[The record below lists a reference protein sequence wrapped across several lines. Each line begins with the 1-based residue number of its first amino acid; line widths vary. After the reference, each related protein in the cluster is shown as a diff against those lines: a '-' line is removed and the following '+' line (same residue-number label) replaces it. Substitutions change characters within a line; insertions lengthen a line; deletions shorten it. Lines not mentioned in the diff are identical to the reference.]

1 ERALRRYGFDPVTDA
16 ARDVRVDQVAVRFV
30 HIEAAVAAV
39 VVVELGFV
47 RDRLDEPEL
56 LHRRE
61 KAAHRLQSD
70 RLALRR
76 EIRPPDDI
84 RRVSLGTLPFRAAQR
99 AADEARRERAAER
112 DEELDTP
119 RVAVL
124 AGQLPQRVVCDDGA
138 QAMTDEADALAGE
151 PGLADHG
158 LQQRTDLARDAVL
171 VAEVPVHLGHRQPEL
186 GPGDQ
191 ASDERQRVADQM
203 REPARAARRRIDL
216 GAILVARLGL
226 MQKPFDTRQVER
238 DVAIAAVEAMRPRD
252 EREPI
257 LVLAQPARR
266 RGTDPRE
273 AGDER
278 SQQLA
283 LV

>member
-1 ERALRRYGFDPVTDA
+1 
-16 ARDVRVDQVAVRFV
+16 
-30 HIEAAVAAV
+30 
-39 VVVELGFV
+39 
-47 RDRLDEPEL
+47 
-56 LHRRE
+56 
-61 KAAHRLQSD
+61 
-70 RLALRR
+70 
-76 EIRPPDDI
+76 
-84 RRVSLGTLPFRAAQR
+84 
-99 AADEARRERAAER
+99 
-112 DEELDTP
+112 
-119 RVAVL
+119 
-124 AGQLPQRVVCDDGA
+124 
-138 QAMTDEADALAGE
+138 
-151 PGLADHG
+151 
-158 LQQRTDLARDAVL
+158 
-171 VAEVPVHLGHRQPEL
+171 
-186 GPGDQ
+186 
-191 ASDERQRVADQM
+191 DQM

-283 LV
+283 LVGPRRRLRLHAGNEDDAGRSQRSGFMRNQSGGL